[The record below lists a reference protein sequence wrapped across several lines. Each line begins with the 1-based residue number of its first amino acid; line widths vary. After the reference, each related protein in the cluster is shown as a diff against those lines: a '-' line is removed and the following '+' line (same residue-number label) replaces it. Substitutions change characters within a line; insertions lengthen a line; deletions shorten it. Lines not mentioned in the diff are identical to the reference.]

1 VAAFGLGVAR
11 ALLDF
16 TREKLGE
23 QGIAVRYESGSAQR
37 SATQDRL
44 LRLEALYDAALLTI
58 LRCKWLEDRD
68 GRHSGATKV
77 EASMAKAIG
86 GKAARRIS
94 QECLELLGPL
104 ALSEDFLAE
113 KWFRDA
119 RIFDIF
125 EGAGEI
131 NRLIVARW
139 LLGYSAKE
147 LA

>member
-1 VAAFGLGVAR
+1 MAEYRTLLIRAISRLDANTLTARESVYAR
-11 ALLDF
+11 A
-16 TREKLGE
+16 R
-23 QGIAVRYESGSAQR
+23 A
-37 SATQDRL
+37 
-44 LRLEALYDAALLTI
+44 ALAALL
-58 LRCKWLEDRD
+58 EPQQD
-68 GRHSGATKV
+68 HSRTADEAYERERRGLDEAIAEV